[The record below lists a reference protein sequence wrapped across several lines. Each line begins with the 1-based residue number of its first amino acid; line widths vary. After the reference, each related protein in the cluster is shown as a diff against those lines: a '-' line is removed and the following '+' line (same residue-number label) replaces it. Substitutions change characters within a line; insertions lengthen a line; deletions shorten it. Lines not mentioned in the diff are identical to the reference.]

1 MKQKTLSRLICLSF
15 AMLLAFSVLQVGGI
29 IGETE
34 VVKTPALNAKV
45 ETWTEQNFWDVFWG
59 TGFWQTRTK
68 YTINP
73 SSANTTRTYEN
84 RKLLLSTSNDTS
96 LTQSAS
102 YSYTSRVG
110 HNFNATVKGKKGHFE
125 AAIGYTLTAE
135 TSTTYTANVNVPKHK
150 SIDVWGSD
158 VRVKSQYTT
167 YVTQVQR
174 ANNIAATSWVNYGNP
189 STSKP
194 LIKQYNGKHIDWSYS

>member
-1 MKQKTLSRLICLSF
+1 MKQKILRRLICLSF
-15 AMLLAFSVLQVGGI
+15 ALLLAFSALQVGGG
-29 IGETE
+29 IGELE
-34 VVKTPALNAKV
+34 AVKAPALNAKI

-84 RKLLLSTSNDTS
+84 RKLLLSTTNDTND
-96 LTQSAS
+96 TQSAS

-110 HNFNATVKGKKGHFE
+110 HSFNATVTGKKSHFE
-125 AAIGYTLTAE
+125 AAIGYTLTVE
-135 TSTTYTANVNVPKHK
+135 TSTNYTANVNVPKNT
-150 SIDVWGSD
+150 SISVWGSD
-158 VRVKSQYTT
+158 VRVKSHYTT

-174 ANNIAATSWVNYGNP
+174 ANNLAATSWVNYGNP
-189 STSKP
+189 STSHP
-194 LIKQYNGKHIDWSYS
+194 LIKQYSGKHIEWSYS